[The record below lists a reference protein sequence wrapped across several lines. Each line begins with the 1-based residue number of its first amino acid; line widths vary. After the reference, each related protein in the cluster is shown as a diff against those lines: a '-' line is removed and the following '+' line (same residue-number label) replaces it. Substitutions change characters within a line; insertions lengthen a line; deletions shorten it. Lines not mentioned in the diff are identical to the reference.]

1 MKFQGYKYKF
11 KINISHSVL
20 INNRRGNLHSHTFEI
35 SLFIKIINDDFALY
49 DDVEKIVQEFLN
61 IYDEKE
67 LNLIKPFDK
76 IEPTIE
82 NVGDFLYV
90 RLKGILKNNNM
101 ILIRLEI
108 SETPARVYVVNYDE
122 NHIKEPGYEKEFKSY
137 KKRMTRIIINNILNT
152 TAKQLTDDLKN
163 SSNTIVEGTWI
174 QEDDK
179 KEKVIEK
186 KNTIKIKESKKAPD
200 DIGHSGKVRKNNYV
214 FLEILGAISVLLI
227 GTIVLLLCIIKTGGY
242 PWGADTYG
250 HIFKGDLLY
259 KSIKEGNIYPLFT
272 QFWYNGVQPF
282 RYWGPLSYYVL
293 AGCEFISGGNPINGY
308 VIFIGYSFFIG
319 GLGWLLWGIHQRR
332 ILLSLVFGILWF
344 FLPENIRVLFVAG
357 NIPRVIIAA
366 LIPYLFYFVWKFVK
380 DDDRSSIIPIA
391 LFMCAII
398 MCHLMI
404 GAMVGIASF
413 IFLSLYSIMNKKIEK
428 SVHVILTM
436 LLSFAICGIWIYP
449 ALKGGL
455 VSMDSGATS
464 SQMMELLATP
474 FTISLNPF
482 LRLFGIVDREYFYY
496 GLSILI
502 ISILG
507 IFVSNKKSAPGF
519 VTSIV
524 IFLGTTTAFVPMLEK
539 MPFSQLLWMVR
550 FTPIAYALFI
560 ISLLNWTKCKKYF
573 MIIMVVLIAADSS
586 LSFNLSLY
594 PQIKSA
600 EVDNILSSAKNITKQ
615 RIALLDD
622 STFGAYPSFY
632 ICSEDKKI
640 SYSYGWAWQGAATAQ
655 NIVLLNTALEKGYY
669 NYMFDRSLEM
679 GCDTVVVAKAP
690 MKKDKRDFNIINNAA
705 KFSQY
710 TLYKETSEGYVFH
723 RKASENFGVVTKY
736 SGLCIG
742 RSASD
747 IPLEYPSFEI
757 GSSWNIED
765 YTLDELSKYKVIYLS
780 DFRYN
785 SRSKA
790 ENMVSKLSSM
800 GIKIIIDMNRIPA
813 DTITNRMVFL
823 GVTAQPITFNTKM
836 PDMFFNDKKYESVN
850 FKDEYKRWNT
860 VYLDNVPQ
868 VTGFSWVN
876 GKKVPFLGN
885 GKERNKNVTFLGF
898 NLIFHGMEN
907 DDSRVLAIMNTV
919 MGTKS
924 SILPKRVLVPI
935 NLKYGQNSITI
946 NSPKNNVNTTVAF
959 LDAYKS
965 NSGEIY
971 AKQNLLNVN
980 KGETKIRVT
989 YPYLFQGI
997 AVSVIGLLGF
1007 AFFIIYI
1014 YKRVV

>member
-20 INNRRGNLHSHTFEI
+20 INNRRGNVHSHTFEI
-35 SLFIKIINDDFALY
+35 SLFIKIINNDFALY

-61 IYDEKE
+61 IYNKKE
-67 LNLIKPFDK
+67 LNLINPFDK

-82 NVGDFLYV
+82 NIGDFLYT
-90 RLKGILKNNNM
+90 RLKRILRNNNM
-101 ILIRLEI
+101 TLVKLEI
-108 SETPARVYVVNYDE
+108 NETPARVYVVNYDE
-122 NHIKEPGYEKEFKSY
+122 NDIKKPGHQEEFKNY
-137 KKRMTRIIINNILNT
+137 KKRMTKIIINNILNT
-152 TAKQLTDDLKN
+152 TAKQLTDNLEN
-163 SSNTIVEGTWI
+163 SSDTIAQGTWI
-174 QEDDK
+174 QEDEK
-179 KEKVIEK
+179 EEKVTK
-186 KNTIKIKESKKAPD
+186 KKTIKIEESKKAPNA
-200 DIGHSGKVRKNNYV
+200 IGHNDRMIKSDYI
-214 FLEILGAISVLLI
+214 FLNIVGAILVLLI
-227 GTIVLLLCIIKTGGY
+227 GTMVLLFCITKTGGY

-282 RYWGPLSYYVL
+282 RYWGPLSYYIL
-293 AGCEFISGGNPINGY
+293 AACEFISGGNPINGY
-308 VIFIGYSFFIG
+308 VIFVGYSFFIG
-319 GLGWLLWGIHQRR
+319 GLGWLLWGIRQRR

-357 NIPRVIIAA
+357 NIPRVVIAV
-366 LIPYLFYFVWKFVK
+366 LIPYLFYFLWKFVK
-380 DDDRSSIIPIA
+380 DDDRSSIIPMA
-391 LFMCAII
+391 MFVCAII

-404 GAMVGIASF
+404 GAMIGIASF
-413 IFLSLYSIMNKKIEK
+413 IFLFLYSIMNKKIER
-428 SVHVILTM
+428 SIYVIITM
-436 LLSFAICGIWIYP
+436 LLSFMICGMWIYP

-464 SQMMELLATP
+464 SQMIELLATP

-482 LRLFGIVDREYFYY
+482 LRLFSIVDREYFYY
-496 GLSILI
+496 GLSIFG

-507 IFVSNKKSAPGF
+507 LFASNKKSMPGF
-519 VTSIV
+519 ITSII
-524 IFLGTTTAFVPMLEK
+524 IFLGTTTTFVPMLEK

-560 ISLLNWTKCKKYF
+560 MSLLNWMKCRRCF
-573 MIIMVVLIAADSS
+573 MIIMVALIAADSS

-594 PQIKSA
+594 PQIKSN

-615 RIALLDD
+615 RIALLDN

-655 NIVLLNTALEKGYY
+655 NIVLLNTALEKGFY

-679 GCDTVVVAKAP
+679 GCDTAVVAKTP
-690 MKKDKRDFNIINNAA
+690 MKKDKRDFNIINSAA
-705 KFSQY
+705 KLSQY

-723 RKASENFGVVTKY
+723 RKTPENFGVVTRY

-742 RSASD
+742 RSAAD
-747 IPLEYPSFEI
+747 ITLQYPSFEI

-765 YTLDELSKYKVIYLS
+765 YKINELSKYKVIYLS

-785 SRSKA
+785 NRAKA
-790 ENMVSKLSSM
+790 ENMISKLSSM
-800 GIKIIIDMNRIPA
+800 GIKVVIDMNRIPE
-813 DTITNRMVFL
+813 DEITNRMVFL
-823 GVTAQPITFNTKM
+823 GVTAQPIIFNTRM
-836 PDMFFNDKKYESVN
+836 PNMFFEGKKYESVN
-850 FKDEYKRWNT
+850 FKEEYKKWNT

-876 GKKVPFLGN
+876 GRKTPFLGN
-885 GKERNKNVTFLGF
+885 GKGKNKNIIFLGF
-898 NLIFHGMEN
+898 NLMFHSMEN
-907 DDSRVLAIMNTV
+907 DDKNVIGIIDTV
-919 MGTKS
+919 METKS
-924 SILPKRVLVPI
+924 SILPKRTLIPI
-935 NLKYGQNSITI
+935 NLQYGQNSITI

-965 NSGEIY
+965 NSPIY

-980 KGETKIRVT
+980 KGETKIKVT

-997 AVSVIGLLGF
+997 AVSAIGLLGF

-1014 YKRVV
+1014 YKRVG